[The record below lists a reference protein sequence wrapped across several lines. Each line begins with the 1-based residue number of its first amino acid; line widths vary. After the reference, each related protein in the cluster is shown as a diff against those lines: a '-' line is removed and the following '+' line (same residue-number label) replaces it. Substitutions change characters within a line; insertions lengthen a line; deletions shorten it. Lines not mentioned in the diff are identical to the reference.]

1 MEFSAGAGSAMRVRS
16 RSISTVKEIPDR
28 DPLGQR
34 LIDDSFLFLINA
46 HYDQI
51 TFTLPPADYR
61 PT

>member
-1 MEFSAGAGSAMRVRS
+1 MRVRS